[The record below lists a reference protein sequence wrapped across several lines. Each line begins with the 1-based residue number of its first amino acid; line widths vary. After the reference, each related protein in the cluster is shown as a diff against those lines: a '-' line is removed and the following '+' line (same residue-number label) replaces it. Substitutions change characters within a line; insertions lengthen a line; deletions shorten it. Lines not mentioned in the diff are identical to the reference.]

1 MRKWNVLALSS
12 LISISL
18 LAQETEAEVADS
30 SSSSYVVI
38 GVVLLVVVI
47 FMLYR
52 KQKRKFND

>member
-1 MRKWNVLALSS
+1 MRKWNVLAL
-12 LISISL
+12 LNLATISL
-18 LAQETEAEVADS
+18 FAQDSTAEVATS
-30 SSSSYVVI
+30 SNSTFVVI